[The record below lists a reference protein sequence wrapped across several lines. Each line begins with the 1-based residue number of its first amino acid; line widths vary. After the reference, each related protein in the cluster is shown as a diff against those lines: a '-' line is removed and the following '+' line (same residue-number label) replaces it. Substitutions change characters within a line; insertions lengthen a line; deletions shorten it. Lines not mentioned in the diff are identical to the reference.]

1 MVRRWLRWSALVLAL
16 TFVGVAVA
24 ACGGSDDA
32 TPAKTPVANSAATS
46 LASAS
51 TPTAIATRT
60 PTPER
65 PPPTP
70 TNQQILAFAKQY
82 LRTEWNYLAGGA
94 LPKDLYDLFLPE
106 CQKMVTVE
114 ALAKSPALVQASF
127 PGLKGTFIQDIT
139 FQATLGVKFVEGN
152 QLQVVVPRYSQSTV
166 TINGKQQNMWE
177 WVKSI
182 SATTVQDESRGF
194 RVVQAGAT
202 LKVSTCETLK
212 QWAKE

>member
-1 MVRRWLRWSALVLAL
+1 MVRHWLRLSALVVAL
-16 TFVGVAVA
+16 TFAGVAVA

-32 TPAKTPVANSAATS
+32 TQAKTPVATTQAA
-46 LASAS
+46 AS
-51 TPTAIATRT
+51 TPAAVATRT

-70 TNQQILAFAKQY
+70 TNQQILAYAKQY
-82 LRTEWNYLAGGA
+82 VRTEWNYLASSA
-94 LPKDLYDLFLPE
+94 LPKDLYDMFLPE
-106 CQKMVTVE
+106 CQKMVTVD
-114 ALAKSPALVQASF
+114 ALAKSPAIVQAAF
-127 PGLKGTFIQDIT
+127 PGLKGTYIQDIT
-139 FQATLGVKFVEGN
+139 FQDTLGVKFVEAN
-152 QLQVVVPRYSQSTV
+152 QLQIVVPRYSQSTV
-166 TINGKQQNMWE
+166 SINGKQQNMWD

-194 RVVQAGAT
+194 RVVQVGST